1 MNKLKELSPVSR
13 ILMSLFLTFGVC
25 MASCQ
30 SGQSQNTS
38 KTSKKVVAVKDQFAG
53 HYVSVPINEGE
64 AKSCDIT
71 VDIVKK
77 AGKYLYTL
85 TTDTTYKGSLKI
97 SREGKDTYVTF
108 EGIPWAEYEGDIS
121 QDPEGEETERPE
133 MEIPVGIDALFSGNE
148 INIQNYGNAMNYY
161 VKLGSCG
168 DKFIRLVKR

>member
-1 MNKLKELSPVSR
+1 MNKLNELSPVSR

-25 MASCQ
+25 LASCQ

-38 KTSKKVVAVKDQFAG
+38 KKVVPVKDQFVG
-53 HYVSVPINEGE
+53 HYVSVPISEGE
-64 AKSCDIT
+64 TESCSMT

-77 AGKYLYTL
+77 AGKYFYTL

-97 SREGKDTYVTF
+97 SKEGKDTYVTF

-121 QDPEGEETERPE
+121 QDPEGEGTERPE
-133 MEIPVGIDALFSGNE
+133 LELPVGIDALFSGNE

-161 VKLGSCG
+161 VKLASCG

>member
-1 MNKLKELSPVSR
+1 MNKLNELSPVSR
-13 ILMSLFLTFGVC
+13 IFMSLFLTFGVC

-30 SGQSQNTS
+30 SGQSQNTA
-38 KTSKKVVAVKDQFAG
+38 KKVVPVKDQFVG
-53 HYVSVPINEGE
+53 HYVSVSLDEGE
-64 AKSCDIT
+64 TKSCAIT
-71 VDIVKK
+71 VDIIKK
-77 AGKYLYTL
+77 AGKYFYTL

-108 EGIPWAEYEGDIS
+108 EGIPWSEYEGDIS

-133 MEIPVGIDALFSGNE
+133 LEIPVGIDGQFSGNE